1 VRDNFHWRD
10 LRGLGKLLA
19 YVVTVTLT
27 RTEHKM
33 VTSPRVSPQQ
43 FADSMKQ
50 EFEEFAKQVMDAVND
65 APDGQWI
72 AGSEEQVRD
81 LCAAMRQSVFERAM
95 QKRVNA
101 AEAAFPPS
109 ASPGHGQAAGE

>member
-1 VRDNFHWRD
+1 M
-10 LRGLGKLLA
+10 
-19 YVVTVTLT
+19 
-27 RTEHKM
+27 E
-33 VTSPRVSPQQ
+33 TSPRVSPQQ

-81 LCAAMRQSVFERAM
+81 LCAAMRQRVFEKALQR
-95 QKRVNA
+95 RVDA

-109 ASPGHGQAAGE
+109 VRSSDKQATGQ

>member
-1 VRDNFHWRD
+1 M
-10 LRGLGKLLA
+10 
-19 YVVTVTLT
+19 
-27 RTEHKM
+27 E
-33 VTSPRVSPQQ
+33 TSPRVSPPQ

-50 EFEEFAKQVMDAVND
+50 EIEEFAKQVMDAVNE

-81 LCAAMRQSVFERAM
+81 LCAKMRQRVFEKAL
-95 QKRVNA
+95 QKRVDA

-109 ASPGHGQAAGE
+109 EGPEHGQDQA

>member
-1 VRDNFHWRD
+1 M
-10 LRGLGKLLA
+10 K
-19 YVVTVTLT
+19 
-27 RTEHKM
+27 
-33 VTSPRVSPQQ
+33 TSPRVPAQQ
-43 FADSMKQ
+43 FAELMKQ

-81 LCAAMRQSVFERAM
+81 LCAAMRQRVFERAV
-95 QKRVNA
+95 QKRVDA

-109 ASPGHGQAAGE
+109 A

>member
-1 VRDNFHWRD
+1 M
-10 LRGLGKLLA
+10 
-19 YVVTVTLT
+19 
-27 RTEHKM
+27 EP
-33 VTSPRVSPQQ
+33 SPRVPPQQ
-43 FADSMKQ
+43 FAESMKQ

-81 LCAAMRQSVFERAM
+81 LCAEMRQKIFERAL
-95 QKRVNA
+95 QKRVDA

-109 ASPGHGQAAGE
+109 ALSDDRKAVGQ